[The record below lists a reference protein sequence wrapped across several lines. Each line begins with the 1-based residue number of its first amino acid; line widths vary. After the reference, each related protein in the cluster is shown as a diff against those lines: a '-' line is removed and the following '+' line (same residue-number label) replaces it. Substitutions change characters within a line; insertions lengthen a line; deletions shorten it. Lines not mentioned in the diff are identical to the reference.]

1 MLIYIQ
7 IVDLELGV
15 ALGKQLYLAP
25 VYSFEIKLKPL
36 KTQFFKIHFAFYFIF
51 SNAHLVG
58 YYFKYLG
65 LSSIFCPSLIMGNFL
80 DIQEKENEQK

>member
-36 KTQFFKIHFAFYFIF
+36 KTTQSFKIHFAF
-51 SNAHLVG
+51 
-58 YYFKYLG
+58 
-65 LSSIFCPSLIMGNFL
+65 
-80 DIQEKENEQK
+80 